1 MLRKCHIPN
10 FFARRG
16 ISRDHLPD
24 YVYDLAQQ
32 IIKRLKVARTS
43 NTNED
48 TQLWKAQVTVFT
60 PGNETTSDVFAL
72 VRRYNDGNW
81 YLDRI
86 LSGPGI
92 PLQ

>member
-1 MLRKCHIPN
+1 MESASHSLH
-10 FFARRG
+10 
-16 ISRDHLPD
+16 
-24 YVYDLAQQ
+24 
-32 IIKRLKVARTS
+32 T
-43 NTNED
+43 
-48 TQLWKAQVTVFT
+48 
-60 PGNETTSDVFAL
+60 GNETTSDVFAL